1 MCIRDRQLE
10 SWGIEVHR
18 GIAKTGLVGVL
29 RGNGDSSR
37 SIGIRAD
44 MDALPMSEE
53 GNPTYKSKND
63 GKMHACG
70 HDGHTTM
77 LLGAARYLA
86 ETKNFD
92 GTVNFIFQPAE
103 EGGGGGRVMVEE
115 GVFDRFQCDTVW
127 GMHNDPNLPAGTI
140 ATRPG
145 PLMAAVDTV
154 KITIN
159 AVGCHAAMPHIGIDP
174 IAVAVQLY
182 TAMQTIVARNVDPI
196 KSAVVSVTMFHAGS
210 ASNVIAS
217 SSELTASIRTFDPEI
232 RKLIE
237 DRIREI
243 CKGMETS
250 HNVTI
255 DINYDN
261 GYPATINHA
270 KEASEAIDIA
280 REIVDE
286 RMIDDN
292 IAPVMVGEDFSKEQ
306 FKKDLDTFND
316 IFTGTENAPATYFR
330 EGTKSVQEFS
340 EEITKSFGGQMQSKL
355 KTFNESIKTVQE
367 SMADVVVK
375 GIKGMEDALVK
386 FVETGKLNFRD

>member
-1 MCIRDRQLE
+1 MPIYNRIADFQDDLIATRRDIHENPELGFEENRTSDLVAKQLE

-103 EGGGGGRVMVEE
+103 EGGGGGRIMVEE

-127 GMHNDPNLPAGTI
+127 GMHNDPKLPAGTI

-154 KITIN
+154 KIIIN
-159 AVGCHAAMPHIGIDP
+159 AVGCHAAMPHVGIDP

-217 SSELTASIRTFDPEI
+217 SAELVASIRTFDPEI

-237 DRIREI
+237 DRTSEI
-243 CKGMETS
+243 CKGMETA
-250 HNVTI
+250 HNVNI
-255 DINYDN
+255 DIDYDN
-261 GYPATINHA
+261 GYPATINHV
-270 KEASEAIDIA
+270 KEAAEAIDIA
-280 REIVDE
+280 KEIVDE
-286 RMIDDN
+286 SMIDDN
-292 IAPVMVGEDFSKEQ
+292 IAPVMGGEDFSYMLEARPGAFLWIGGGKTDNDPGLHHPEY
-306 FKKDLDTFND
+306 DFND
-316 IFTGTENAPATYFR
+316 EVLTLGSSYWA
-330 EGTKSVQEFS
+330 
-340 EEITKSFGGQMQSKL
+340 KL
-355 KTFNESIKTVQE
+355 
-367 SMADVVVK
+367 
-375 GIKGMEDALVK
+375 
-386 FVETGKLNFRD
+386 VETRLSKVN